1 MDIMTLVGDLVA
13 TQASSRV
20 MTPDEITE
28 SIKKVYITLKWIQQ
42 QEEKT
47 DSSAEASDLSGL
59 DSIQRNRI
67 ICLECGKEFRQ
78 LTERH
83 LARHGLDPSRYKM
96 KHGIPLKQ
104 GLCAKNLSSKRRR
117 IAKDKG
123 LGERLQAA
131 RNSPKK

>member
-1 MDIMTLVGDLVA
+1 MDIMTLVSDLVA

-28 SIKKVYITLKWIQQ
+28 SIEKIYKALKWIQL
-42 QEEKT
+42 QEDQN
-47 DSSAEASDLSGL
+47 DSSTEASDLSGP
-59 DSIQRNRI
+59 DSIQRTRVV
-67 ICLECGKEFRQ
+67 CLECGKAYRQ

-83 LARHGLDPSRYKM
+83 LARHGLDPSRYKT
-96 KHGIPLKQ
+96 KYGIPLKQ

-131 RNSPKK
+131 KNIQKK